1 MREYCDAVR
10 LLTAVVRDRRHL
22 DDAARGQGSAF
33 AAEIAYG
40 VVRHYFSLGEW
51 LGQLMAKPLAEKHLD
66 IRLLLLAG
74 LHSIARLR
82 RPPHASVNAAVAA
95 AAALGKPW
103 AKALVNGVLRNAL
116 RQGGEG
122 GQPAAQSLEAQLDH
136 PRWLIDALRAAWP
149 GQDVLAANN
158 TRAPMT
164 LRVNL
169 ARSSREAMM
178 QTLAEAGLASRAG
191 RLSPAALLLAEP
203 QPVERLPGFAEGLL
217 SVQDE
222 AAQLAAGFLDLRPG
236 QRALDAC
243 AAPGGKACHILETCP
258 EVQLSA
264 LDPDKQRLALVEQN
278 LKRLCLTADCQPLSL
293 LDLPRA
299 TPGFDRILL
308 DAPCSA
314 TGVIRRHPDI
324 KLLRQPADIDKLA
337 ATQRELLARA
347 FDLLNPN
354 GELVYATCS
363 ALPQENDQ
371 AVQWLLAARPAARLL
386 PLGPPPAPPAPEAPS
401 ALATEAGLQLLPTE
415 GSHDGFY
422 YARIGIGKAA

>member
-10 LLTAVVRDRRHL
+10 LLRAVARDRRHL
-22 DDAARGQGSAF
+22 DDAVRQQGSAF

-74 LHSIARLR
+74 LHSITRLR
-82 RPPHASVNAAVAA
+82 RPPHASVNAAVGA

-103 AKALVNGVLRNAL
+103 AKGLVNGVLRHAL

-122 GQPAAQSLEAQLDH
+122 GQPEAQSLEARLDH
-136 PRWLIDALRAAWP
+136 PRWLIDALQAAWP
-149 GQDVLAANN
+149 EYDVLAANN

-169 ARSSREAMM
+169 AKTSREAMM
-178 QTLAEAGLASRAG
+178 QTLGGAGMASQAG
-191 RLSPAALLLAEP
+191 RLSPSALLLAQP
-203 QPVERLPGFAEGLL
+203 QPVADLPGFAEGLL

-222 AAQLAAGFLDLRPG
+222 AAQLAAGFLNLKPG

-243 AAPGGKACHILETCP
+243 AAPGGKACHILEACP
-258 EVQLSA
+258 EVRLTA
-264 LDPDKQRLALVEQN
+264 LDPDPGRLALVQQN
-278 LKRLCLTADCQPLSL
+278 LARLGLAADCQPLSL
-293 LDLPRA
+293 LDLPPA
-299 TPGFDRILL
+299 TAGFDRILL

-324 KLLRQPADIDKLA
+324 KLLRQPADIDMLA
-337 ATQRELLARA
+337 ATQRQLLARA

-363 ALPQENDQ
+363 TLPEENDQ
-371 AVQWLLAARPAARLL
+371 AVQGLLAARPAACLL
-386 PLGPPPAPPAPEAPS
+386 PLHQPPALPPAPDASS
-401 ALATEAGLQLLPTE
+401 ALATAAGLQLLPTA

-422 YARIGIGKAA
+422 YARIGKAP

>member
-10 LLTAVVRDRRHL
+10 LLSALVRDRRHL
-22 DDAARGQGSAF
+22 DDAAREKGSAF

-51 LGQLMAKPLAEKHLD
+51 LGGLMAKPLAEKHLD
-66 IRLLLLAG
+66 LRLLLLAG
-74 LHSIARLR
+74 LHSIVRLR

-103 AKALVNGVLRNAL
+103 AKGLVNGVLRQAL

-122 GQPAAQSLEAQLDH
+122 GQPPEAQSLEARLDH
-136 PRWLIDALRAAWP
+136 PRWLIDALQAAWP
-149 GQDVLAANN
+149 EYDVLAVNN

-169 ARSSREAMM
+169 AKTSREAMM
-178 QTLAEAGLASRAG
+178 QALDQAGMASQAG
-191 RLSPAALLLAEP
+191 RLSPAALLLAQP
-203 QPVERLPGFAEGLL
+203 QPVAGLPGFAEGLL

-222 AAQLAAGFLDLRPG
+222 AAQLAAGFLGLQPG

-258 EVQLSA
+258 EVQLTA
-264 LDPDKQRLALVEQN
+264 LDPDARRLALVEQN
-278 LKRLCLTADCQPLSL
+278 LARLGLTADCQPLSL
-293 LDLPRA
+293 LDLPPA

-324 KLLRQPADIDKLA
+324 KLLRQPADIDMLA
-337 ATQRELLARA
+337 ATQRQLLARA

-363 ALPQENDQ
+363 TLPEENDQ
-371 AVQWLLAARPAARLL
+371 AVQWLLGARPAARAL
-386 PLGPPPAPPAPEAPS
+386 PLRQPQALPASASS
-401 ALATEAGLQLLPTE
+401 ALATAAGLQLLPTE
-415 GSHDGFY
+415 DSHDGFY
-422 YARIGIGKAA
+422 YARIGKAP